1 MTGAT
6 GPVSLGP
13 VGGLTHQVLHKLS
26 DADLDTGWRFH
37 LPVGG
42 TTREP
47 LVKNSDADMDVG
59 WLNGRHLKI
68 GVDGFGVEFAA
79 GGMIYKPVSRSIV
92 IREPSSGQQPQ
103 IEDNNGSN
111 PRDIIDTINGDARY
125 ALHLP
130 HPSRRVRPASLGGRQ
145 RGVLQPVGRRQI
157 HPLQQPTIMWMMH
170 VTSLQ
175 GIAENAWFPL
185 IAGDDYPDWMWPWI
199 TDRRSR
205 CRWRGTTPTPDQSAS
220 SVRIQ
225 TDGWVHCYKGG
236 GGGDLQSNSLVTID
250 HVYPRG

>member
-37 LPVGG
+37 LPLGG

-111 PRDIIDTINGDARY
+111 PRDIIDQINGDARY
-125 ALHLP
+125 SPISHT
-130 HPSRRVRPASLGGRQ
+130 HPGRWRPQPALGGRQ
-145 RGVLQPVGRRQI
+145 RGVLQPVRRRQI
-157 HPLQQPTIMWMMH
+157 HPLQRPH
-170 VTSLQ
+170 DRLVY
-175 GIAENAWFPL
+175 
-185 IAGDDYPDWMWPWI
+185 AG
-199 TDRRSR
+199 
-205 CRWRGTTPTPDQSAS
+205 
-220 SVRIQ
+220 
-225 TDGWVHCYKGG
+225 H
-236 GGGDLQSNSLVTID
+236 LVAG
-250 HVYPRG
+250 HH